1 MAELARKTQK
11 DNGSSR
17 TDVIYEALFR
27 AILAQD
33 LLPGTKLSE
42 ETIGS
47 FFDASR
53 TIVRAALNRLHT
65 ESLVEFKQNRG
76 AFVASPSLEE
86 SRQVFEARHCIEREV
101 IARLAETITEPQLSS
116 LIEHIARER
125 EANSRADEPGSI
137 LLSGEFHLLAAS
149 MAGNEVFTGFLKSL
163 ISRTSL
169 ILAQH
174 GRHEE
179 SDCSVDEHVAVVE
192 ALRSRDPET
201 AAAAIIAHLRHVVE
215 RSNLLDP
222 KRPVRG
228 LRDVLAQYA

>member
-1 MAELARKTQK
+1 MSPSARKA
-11 DNGSSR
+11 SSKAATPR
-17 TDVIYEALFR
+17 IDLIYNALSR

-47 FFDASR
+47 YFDASR

-76 AFVASPSLEE
+76 AFVASPSIEE
-86 SRQVFEARHCIEREV
+86 SRQVFEARNCIEREV
-101 IARLAETITEPQLSS
+101 ISRLAESITDQQLAA
-116 LIEHIARER
+116 LADHIEKER
-125 EANSRADEPGSI
+125 DASGDEDNPAAI
-137 LLSGEFHLLAAS
+137 LLSGEFHLLAAR
-149 MAGNEVFTGFLKSL
+149 MAGNDVFVGFLKSL

-179 SDCSVDEHVAVVE
+179 SDCSVDEHLSIVE
-192 ALRSRDPET
+192 ALRQRDT
-201 AAAAIIAHLRHVVE
+201 GAAAEAIVEHLQHVLA
-215 RSNLLDP
+215 RSNLLDTR
-222 KRPVRG
+222 RPVRG
-228 LRDVLAQYA
+228 LQEVLAQYS

>member
-1 MAELARKTQK
+1 MAESSRKSAKESGT
-11 DNGSSR
+11 SR
-17 TDVIYEALFR
+17 TDLIYQALFR

-76 AFVASPSLEE
+76 AFVASPSIEE
-86 SRQVFEARHCIEREV
+86 SRQVFEARNCIEREV
-101 IARLAETITEPQLSS
+101 IAHLAATITEAQLAQ
-116 LIEHIARER
+116 LADHIAQER
-125 EANSRADEPGSI
+125 DANSRADEPGSI
-137 LLSGEFHLLAAS
+137 LLSGEFHLLAAR
-149 MAGNEVFTGFLKSL
+149 MAGNDVFTGFLKSL

-179 SDCSVDEHVAVVE
+179 TDCSVDEHVAVLD
-192 ALRSRDPET
+192 ALRTRDPER
-201 AAAAIIAHLRHVVE
+201 AAAAIVAHLQHVVE

-228 LRDVLAQYA
+228 LQEVLAQYA

>member
-1 MAELARKTQK
+1 MPVKASTLPDKAG
-11 DNGSSR
+11 NSR
-17 TDVIYEALFR
+17 IDVIYRALFR

-47 FFDASR
+47 FFDVSR

-86 SRQVFEARHCIEREV
+86 SRQVFEARSCIEREV
-101 IARLAETITEPQLSS
+101 VALLARNVTAAQLATLSD
-116 LIEHIARER
+116 HIRKER
-125 EANSRADEPGSI
+125 EANEREDAPGSI
-137 LLSGEFHLLAAS
+137 LLSGEFHLLAAG
-149 MAGNEVFTGFLKSL
+149 MAGNEVFAGFLKSL

-179 SDCSVDEHVAVVE
+179 SDCSVDEHLTIVE
-192 ALRSRDPET
+192 ALKTGDP
-201 AAAAIIAHLRHVVE
+201 AAAVAAIGSHLEHVLE
-215 RSNLLDP
+215 RSNLLEP
-222 KRPVRG
+222 KRPARG
-228 LRDVLAQYA
+228 LQEVLAQYS